1 MSRILTGDDHAHQA
15 NAHRRQKGPRATPA
29 RPDRDAAAKGN
40 DMTKTKHIPAFG
52 AADNVSTADELLDKL
67 VAFKPLGEKVI
78 ETNSVPRRRLSVGSC

>member
-1 MSRILTGDDHAHQA
+1 
-15 NAHRRQKGPRATPA
+15 
-29 RPDRDAAAKGN
+29 
-40 DMTKTKHIPAFG
+40 MTKTKHIPAFG